1 MIQDLYLQSYDY
13 TLPQERIAT
22 YPASPRESAKLLVY
36 DRKKDLITHS
46 DFFHFYDF
54 LPKDYLVI
62 LNDTKVI
69 KARMYGNK
77 LKEDKSLGGRVEV
90 LYHRHLSDERFL
102 VQIRG
107 KVKPHT
113 LIILDEDFSL
123 EVVALLENG
132 FREVRFFTQGK
143 IATLSEV
150 LEKFEKIGHIPLPPY
165 IKREDE
171 RLDESEYQSV
181 FAKNL
186 GAVAA
191 PTASLHFSDIS
202 YLKSHYSHCF
212 VTLHVGAGTFLS
224 VESEEI
230 TEHKIHTES
239 FEVSKEAWEKIA
251 SAKHTLCIGTTSARV
266 VEYLYQNP
274 PKFEG
279 EIYQGECDLFL
290 HPLNPPKKLDSL
302 LTNFHLPKS
311 TLIMLVSSLVGREKC
326 LELYS
331 EAIKHNYRFYSYGDG
346 MLIL

>member
-1 MIQDLYLQSYDY
+1 MQDLYLQNYDY
-13 TLPQERIAT
+13 TLPQEYIAT

-36 DRKKDLITHS
+36 DRKNDLITHS

-54 LPKDYLVI
+54 LPRDYLVI

-77 LKEDKSLGGRVEV
+77 LNADKSLGGKVEV
-90 LYHRHLSDERFL
+90 LYHRHLSDELFL
-102 VQIRG
+102 VQIGGRV
-107 KVKPHT
+107 KVGT
-113 LIILDEDFSL
+113 YIALTQDFCL

-132 FREVRFFTQGK
+132 FREVRFYSHNHL
-143 IATLSEV
+143 ASLPEV
-150 LEKFEKIGHIPLPPY
+150 LGKLEQIGHIPLPPY

-171 RLDESEYQSV
+171 ILDESEYQSV
-181 FAKNL
+181 FAKTL

-212 VTLHVGAGTFLS
+212 VTLHVGAGTFLG
-224 VESEEI
+224 VESEKI

-251 SAKHTLCIGTTSARV
+251 LAKHTLCIGTTSARV

-279 EIYQGECDLFL
+279 EIYQGECNLFL
-290 HPLNPPKKLDSL
+290 HPLNPPKKLDAL

-326 LELYS
+326 LELYN
-331 EAIKHNYRFYSYGDG
+331 EAIKHHYRFYSYGDG

>member
-1 MIQDLYLQSYDY
+1 MDDLFLQSYDY
-13 TLPQERIAT
+13 TLPQESIAT
-22 YPASPRESAKLLVY
+22 YPATPRESAKLLVY

-54 LPKDYLVI
+54 VPQDYLVI

-69 KARMYGNK
+69 KARIFGYKVSENN
-77 LKEDKSLGGRVEV
+77 ELGGKVEV
-90 LYHRHLSDERFL
+90 LYHRHLKDDLFL

-107 KVKPHT
+107 RVKVGSKISLT
-113 LIILDEDFSL
+113 QDFSL
-123 EVVALLENG
+123 EVINLLENG
-132 FREVRFFTQGK
+132 FREVQFYLKGK
-143 IATLSEV
+143 IASLCDVLEV
-150 LEKFEKIGHIPLPPY
+150 LQNIGHIPLPPY

-171 RLDESEYQSV
+171 KLDESEYQSV

-202 YLKSHYSHCF
+202 FLKSHYSHCF

-224 VESEEI
+224 VESEKI
-230 TEHKIHTES
+230 TGHKIHTES
-239 FEVSKEAWEKIA
+239 FEVSKEAWEKIY

-274 PKFEG
+274 PHFEN
-279 EIYQGECDLFL
+279 EFYEGECDLFL
-290 HPLNPPKKLDSL
+290 HPLNPPKKLDAL

-311 TLIMLVSSLVGREKC
+311 TLIMLVSSLVGRKKC
-326 LELYS
+326 LELYA
-331 EAIKHNYRFYSYGDG
+331 EAIKNNYRFYSYGDG